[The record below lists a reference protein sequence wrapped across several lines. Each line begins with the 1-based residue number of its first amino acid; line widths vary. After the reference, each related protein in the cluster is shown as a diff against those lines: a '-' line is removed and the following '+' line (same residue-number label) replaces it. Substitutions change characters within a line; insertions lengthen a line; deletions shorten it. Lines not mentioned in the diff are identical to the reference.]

1 MMTKTP
7 KLGLDLQGGISI
19 TLKVDID
26 KVIKDQY
33 LNVAKDIEKKFKEN
47 NIELLSSKLEND
59 TLKLILLDPT
69 KIDKAVEVLKK
80 RVSTTCS

>member
-1 MMTKTP
+1 MGLKVDAKIKLLVIFLVLVGSIYIMMTKTP

-33 LNVAKDIEKKFKEN
+33 LNVAKDIEKN
-47 NIELLSSKLEND
+47 
-59 TLKLILLDPT
+59 
-69 KIDKAVEVLKK
+69 LKK
-80 RVSTTCS
+80 II